1 MEKHID
7 SINEI
12 FSSPPKWLMDKWQ
25 EIAEL
30 LGNVLKVPSALIMRV
45 DNEELEVFASSKSK
59 ENPYKKG
66 SKLEWQGFYS
76 EAMIKSQKKLIVTN
90 ALKNDRWASNP
101 SVKKGLISY
110 LGYPIN
116 FSDDTIFGVICV
128 LDNKEKNFTKKCQE
142 LMIRFKRIIEEDLL
156 QIDFFGKEK
165 KILND
170 KIYQQYQDLAE
181 KNKTLI
187 AVNEEAKYSQL
198 KYKLISNITSEGI
211 MLHDKGIIKEVNK
224 SFEKITGYTRKELI
238 GENCLTFVEDK
249 FKEKVSENIRKGISS
264 TYEIEIIK
272 KGGTNVFI
280 ELEAKNIKT
289 ESGKVAYAVAIRDIS
304 SYKKKIMEVK
314 KFSTAIEQS
323 SNTVVITNLN
333 GTIEYVNPAFTKISG
348 YTYDEA
354 VGNNPRILNSGLQPK
369 EYYLKLWNK
378 IRNGETWKG
387 EFCNKAKDGR
397 LYWENVTITPITDE
411 NGKIIYY
418 LGIKEDIT
426 ERKTAEKE
434 IRRKNEELLIAKERA
449 EKSDRL
455 KSEFLAS
462 ISHEIRTPLNAIVG
476 FSNIIAEESK
486 NEQFKK
492 FSKIIHNQNEALLQ
506 IVNDILDFSQF
517 EVGAVEIQNQ
527 KFDINSVVEEI
538 YSLYKHKCPA
548 QVKLIAKTTSKPI
561 IVNSDQRRLTQIFN
575 NLISNAL
582 KFTEKGEI
590 VFGFEEK
597 ENSKIIGFVKD
608 TGIGIK
614 KEKQAEIFESFTKL
628 DKFSQGTGLGLS
640 IVKSIIRALGGAVW
654 LESEYKKGSNFYFKI
669 PFKKIRKAKEA
680 EHHKTTEI
688 DTNTKVNP
696 ILIVEDQKSNFA
708 YLKEL
713 LNSKGLQVLH
723 ASNGKQAI
731 EICKKNK
738 NISLILMDVKMP
750 LLDGYEA
757 TKQIKKIY
765 PKLPIVIQ
773 TAYASE
779 EDKQK
784 AKEIGC
790 DGYLSKPIDKKILDE
805 ILIQYLLKNK

>member
-1 MEKHID
+1 MEKNID
-7 SINEI
+7 NIDEI
-12 FSSPPKWLMDKWQ
+12 FSSPPEWLIDKWQ
-25 EIAEL
+25 EVVEL

-45 DNEELEVFASSKSK
+45 NNEELEVFASSKNK
-59 ENPYKKG
+59 GNPYKKG
-66 SKLEWQGFYS
+66 SKVEWEGFYS
-76 EAMIKSQKKLIVTN
+76 EAMLKTQEKLMVTN
-90 ALKNDRWASNP
+90 ALKDDKWASNL

-116 FSDDTIFGVICV
+116 YSDHTIFGVICV
-128 LDNKEKNFTKKCQE
+128 LDNKEKRFTKKCQE
-142 LMIRFKRIIEEDLL
+142 LVVRFKRIIEEDLL

-170 KIYQQYQDLAE
+170 KIYQQYKDLAE

-187 AVNEEAKYSQL
+187 AVNEEAKHSQL

-211 MLHDKGIIKEVNK
+211 MLHNQGIIREVNK

-238 GENCLTFVEDK
+238 GENCLTFVGDK
-249 FKEKVSENIRKGISS
+249 FKQKVSENIKNKISS

-272 KGGTNVFI
+272 KDGSTSFI
-280 ELEAKNIKT
+280 ELEAKNTT
-289 ESGKVAYAVAIRDIS
+289 ESGKIVYAVSIRDIN

-323 SNTVVITNLN
+323 SNTVVITDLS

-369 EYYLKLWNK
+369 EYYLRLWNK

-387 EFCNKAKDGR
+387 EFCNRAKDGR

-548 QVKLIAKTTSKPI
+548 QVELIAKTTSKPI

-582 KFTEKGEI
+582 KFTEKGQI
-590 VFGFEEK
+590 IFGFEEK

-614 KEKQAEIFESFTKL
+614 KERQAEIFESFTKL

-640 IVKSIIRALGGAVW
+640 IVKSIIKTLGGAIW
-654 LESEYKKGSNFYFKI
+654 LESEYEKGSKFYFKI
-669 PFKKIRKAKEA
+669 PFKKIRKTKET
-680 EHHKTTEI
+680 EQYKTTEI
-688 DTNTKVNP
+688 KTDGVVSP
-696 ILIVEDQKSNFA
+696 ILIVEDQKSNYA

-723 ASNGKQAI
+723 ASNGREAV
-731 EICKKNK
+731 EICKKNE

-757 TKQIKKIY
+757 TKQIKKIH

-779 EDKQK
+779 EDRQK

-805 ILIQYLLKNK
+805 ILIQYLLN